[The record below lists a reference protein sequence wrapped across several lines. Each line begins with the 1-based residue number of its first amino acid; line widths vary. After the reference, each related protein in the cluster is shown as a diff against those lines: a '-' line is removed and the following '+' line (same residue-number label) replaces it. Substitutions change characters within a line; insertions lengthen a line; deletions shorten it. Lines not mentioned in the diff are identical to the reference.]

1 MKITKTEKV
10 KMSWDS
16 FTFPITVGTPV
27 SNGGVLADS
36 ASAYGLIVRTIFA
49 KPDAD
54 ETAEIM
60 TGGVIDMEEVSAGYG
75 EELSSAAVQ
84 ALCGIHF
91 YKNGVCIPSGGSG
104 GGGGVTPEIMAQIQN
119 AQWKTEGDVTL
130 FDESVTTATMGP
142 VSIATL
148 SYAKQLTADT
158 LKVTFNGVEYTCNKL
173 NMGGVVQ
180 YGARNT
186 SDGYDFSEY
195 PFSIESTYY
204 DGGVAN
210 NALIAETPGTYTVSA
225 SAETVT
231 TTETFNSEVQKVA
244 KLNGFVKE
252 TSNPSEADFCIVY
265 YSGGDS
271 TEITTVTLGLDGT
284 VKRITSTDQLGE
296 FCAVLWR
303 KSRTTFADENY
314 YFNYGS
320 TNRFS
325 KKYTYLV
332 GDLSNAT
339 TDPYIYF
346 VFYPGMNLSL
356 DKLTIKYFC
365 ASSDDSGG
373 DSPTTPH

>member
-1 MKITKTEKV
+1 MIVEDGGKLARTDAPT
-10 KMSWDS
+10 SNLAPAYDS
-16 FTFPITVGTPV
+16 TATYAKDDFCV
-27 SNGGVLADS
+27 NGGKFYQCNADIS
-36 ASAYGLIVRTIFA
+36 
-49 KPDAD
+49 
-54 ETAEIM
+54 TAEAFNPAHW
-60 TGGVIDMEEVSAGYG
+60 TEVKVT
-75 EELSSAAVQ
+75 EVM
-84 ALCGIHF
+84 
-91 YKNGVCIPSGGSG
+91 G
-104 GGGGVTPEIMAQIQN
+104 GGGGVTPEIMAQIEN

-173 NMGGVVQ
+173 NMGDVVQ

-204 DGGVAN
+204 DGGSVD
-210 NALIAETPGTYTVSA
+210 NAIITETPGTYTVSA

-271 TEITTVTLGLDGT
+271 TETTNVTLGLDGT
-284 VKRITSTDQLGE
+284 VGRTTATAQVGE

-303 KSRTTFADENY
+303 TMGTVFSSENY

-320 TNRFS
+320 ELDTPRFRIKS
-325 KKYTYLV
+325 KYMV
-332 GDLSNAT
+332 GDLSDAT
-339 TDPYIYF
+339 TNPYIYF
-346 VFYPGMNLSL
+346 VFYPRMNLSL

-365 ASSDDSGG
+365 ASPDDSGG
-373 DSPTTPH
+373 DSPTTPPSD